1 MYPDPGAGRII
12 VSMQLTLL
20 FAALLAAPTLPSDP
34 RLEPVRAELAQVVDQ
49 TTTAG
54 LPSDML
60 VAKVQEGLAK
70 NVPLPRLVAVVRT
83 LASDLAAAQK
93 FVASVVPS
101 AKPQP
106 ALLRALVD
114 AKAAGV
120 AWKDTTVLVRASGDG
135 PVRALQV
142 LTDLAARGYPTTHAA
157 AVVAVVLTR
166 DPQSLSKLTADL
178 DRVRRSHG
186 MTQAE
191 ALDDLGSALDK
202 VAGQG
207 QGVGLLNSAIQKVD
221 DSATS
226 APGNSAAA
234 HDRGPNRDTSGH
246 HGKGK

>member
-1 MYPDPGAGRII
+1 MYPDPNASRII

-34 RLEPVRAELAQVVDQ
+34 RLEPVRAELTQVVDQ
-49 TTTAG
+49 TTQAG
-54 LPSDML
+54 LPADVL

-70 NVPLPRLVAVVRT
+70 NVALPRLVAVVRT
-83 LASDLAAAQK
+83 LASDLAAART
-93 FVASVVPS
+93 FAAPLTNG
-101 AKPQP
+101 KPQP

-120 AWKDTTVLVRASGDG
+120 NWKDTTVLVRASGDG
-135 PVRALQV
+135 PVKALQV

-166 DPQSLSKLTADL
+166 DPQSLSKLTVDL
-178 DRVRRSHG
+178 DRVRRAHG

-202 VAGQG
+202 AAV
-207 QGVGLLNSAIQKVD
+207 QGVGALDRAIQKVD

>member
-1 MYPDPGAGRII
+1 MYPDPGASRII
-12 VSMQLTLL
+12 VTMQLTLL
-20 FAALLAAPTLPSDP
+20 LVALLAAPTLPSDP
-34 RLEPVRAELAQVVDQ
+34 RLEPVRAELTQVLDQ
-49 TTTAG
+49 TTQAG
-54 LPSDML
+54 LPADVL

-83 LASDLAAAQK
+83 LASDLAAARTFAQPL
-93 FVASVVPS
+93 V

-120 AWKDTTVLVRASGDG
+120 QWKDTTVLLRASGDSSIK
-135 PVRALQV
+135 ALQV
-142 LTDLAARGYPTTHAA
+142 LTDLAARGYPSTHAA
-157 AVVAVVLTR
+157 AIVAVVLKR
-166 DPQSLSKLTADL
+166 DPQSLSMLTVDL

-186 MTQAE
+186 LTQAE

-202 VAGQG
+202 SNGQG
-207 QGVGLLNSAIQKVD
+207 TGVLNNAMQKID
-221 DSATS
+221 DGGATS

-234 HDRGPNRDTSGH
+234 HERGPNRDTSGH